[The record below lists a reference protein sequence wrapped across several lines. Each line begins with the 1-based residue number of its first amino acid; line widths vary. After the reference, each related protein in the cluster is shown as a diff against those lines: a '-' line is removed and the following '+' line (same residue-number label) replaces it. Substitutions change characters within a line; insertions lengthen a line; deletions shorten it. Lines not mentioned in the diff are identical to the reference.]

1 MGRSRN
7 RVKIGP
13 APQHWYLGI
22 CTSTGTY
29 KILLIDLSYRRFTRR
44 SLNTNRYLKMLCIAL
59 PVLHLKGQCHA
70 IFCPLIFLFKTLP
83 VRWPLIKAKSES
95 TSTYKILL
103 IYLSYR
109 RFTRRS
115 LNTNRYQK
123 MLCIAL
129 PVLHLKGQCHAILT
143 PHFFVQNATGA
154 RYLEPLQKLEV
165 KNFAKQWSFFT
176 QK

>member
-70 IFCPLIFLFKTLP
+70 I
-83 VRWPLIKAKSES
+83 
-95 TSTYKILL
+95 
-103 IYLSYR
+103 
-109 RFTRRS
+109 
-115 LNTNRYQK
+115 
-123 MLCIAL
+123 
-129 PVLHLKGQCHAILT
+129 LT

-165 KNFAKQWSFFT
+165 KNFAKQ
-176 QK
+176 